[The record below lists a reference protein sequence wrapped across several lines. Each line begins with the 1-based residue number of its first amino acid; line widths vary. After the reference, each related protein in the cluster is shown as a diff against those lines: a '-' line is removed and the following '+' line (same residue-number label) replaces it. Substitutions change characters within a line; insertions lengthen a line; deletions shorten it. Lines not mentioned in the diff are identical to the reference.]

1 MQSGVLKAAVLI
13 GVLLL
18 SAKTG
23 ATGIDLHWMWDN
35 RCAECHGHSAEFA
48 RNFLQVKNDRLQ
60 GRHHVEN
67 FRLFLRN
74 HYVSTSEADAVYEML
89 LAQVRTE
96 PRFKL
101 ECSYCHGQAST
112 FVRSTMLLQNGVLIS
127 RGSKQPISRFMDD
140 HRGLSA
146 DDIEFFV
153 NLLTRVADE
162 VYRP

>member
-1 MQSGVLKAAVLI
+1 MRSGVLKVAVLI

-18 SAKTG
+18 TAKAG

-48 RNFLQVKNDRLQ
+48 RKFLQVKNDRLQ
-60 GRHHVEN
+60 GRHHIEN
-67 FRLFLRN
+67 FRLFLGN

-96 PRFKL
+96 PRFKR
-101 ECSYCHGQAST
+101 ECGNCHGQAST
-112 FVRSTMLLQNGVLIS
+112 FVRRTMLLQNGVLIS
-127 RGSKQPISRFMDD
+127 RESKQPVSQFMDA
-140 HRGLSA
+140 HRGLQV
-146 DDIEFFV
+146 DDVEFFV
-153 NLLTRVADE
+153 DLLTRVAGE

>member
-1 MQSGVLKAAVLI
+1 MQSSVLRAAVLI

-18 SAKTG
+18 TARAG

-48 RNFLQVKNDRLQ
+48 RKFLQVKNDRLQ

-74 HYVSTSEADAVYEML
+74 HYVSTNEADAVYEML

-96 PRFKL
+96 PRFKH
-101 ECSYCHGQAST
+101 ECSNCHGQAST
-112 FVRSTMLLQNGVLIS
+112 FVRRTMLLQNGVLIS
-127 RGSKQPISRFMDD
+127 RESKQPISRFMDG
-140 HRGLSA
+140 HRGLQA

-153 NLLTRVADE
+153 NLLTRVAGE

>member
-1 MQSGVLKAAVLI
+1 MRSGVLKVAVLV

-18 SAKTG
+18 AVKDEAS
-23 ATGIDLHWMWDN
+23 GIDLHWMWDN

-48 RNFLQVKNDRLQ
+48 RKFLRVKNGQLQ

-74 HYVSTSEADAVYEML
+74 HYVSTSEADAIYEML

-96 PRFKL
+96 PRFMR
-101 ECSYCHGQAST
+101 ECGNCHGQAST
-112 FVRSTMLLQNGVLIS
+112 FVRRTMLLQNGVLIS
-127 RGSKQPISRFMDD
+127 RESKQPISRFMDD
-140 HRGLSA
+140 HRGLQA

-153 NLLTRVADE
+153 NLLTRVAGE

>member
-18 SAKTG
+18 TSKAG
-23 ATGIDLHWMWDN
+23 ASGIDLHWMWDN

-48 RNFLQVKNDRLQ
+48 RKFLQVKNDRLQ
-60 GRHHVEN
+60 GRHHVED

-74 HYVSTSEADAVYEML
+74 HYVSTNEADAVYEML
-89 LAQVRTE
+89 LAQVRTQ

-101 ECSYCHGQAST
+101 ECGNCHGQAST
-112 FVRSTMLLQNGVLIS
+112 FVRSTMLLQNGVLLS
-127 RGSKQPISRFMDD
+127 RESKQPIRRFMDH
-140 HRGLSA
+140 HRGLQA
-146 DDIEFFV
+146 DDIDFFV

>member
-18 SAKTG
+18 TTRAG
-23 ATGIDLHWMWDN
+23 ATGMDLHWLWDN

-48 RNFLQVKNDRLQ
+48 RKFLQVKNDRLQ
-60 GRHHVEN
+60 GRHHDEN

-74 HYVSTSEADAVYEML
+74 HYVSTNEVDAVYEML

-96 PRFKL
+96 PRFKR
-101 ECSYCHGQAST
+101 ECGNCHGQAST
-112 FVRSTMLLQNGVLIS
+112 FVRRAMLLQNGVLIS
-127 RGSKQPISRFMDD
+127 RESRQPIRRFMAD
-140 HRGLSA
+140 HRGLQA

-153 NLLTRVADE
+153 NLLTRVAGE

>member
-1 MQSGVLKAAVLI
+1 MRSGLLKAVVLV

-18 SAKTG
+18 TARAG

-48 RNFLQVKNDRLQ
+48 RKFLQVKNDRLQ

-74 HYVSTSEADAVYEML
+74 HYVSTDEADAVYEML

-96 PRFKL
+96 PRFKG
-101 ECSYCHGQAST
+101 ECGNCHGQAST
-112 FVRSTMLLQNGVLIS
+112 FVRRSMLLQNGVLIS
-127 RGSKQPISRFMDD
+127 RELKQPISRFMDD
-140 HRGLSA
+140 HRGLQA
-146 DDIEFFV
+146 DDVEFFV
-153 NLLTRVADE
+153 NLLTRVAGE

>member
-18 SAKTG
+18 TAKVG

-48 RNFLQVKNDRLQ
+48 RKFLKVENDRLQ

-89 LAQVRTE
+89 LAQVRTQ
-96 PRFKL
+96 PRFKH
-101 ECSYCHGQAST
+101 ECGSCHGQAST
-112 FVRSTMLLQNGVLIS
+112 FVRRTMLLQNGVLIS
-127 RGSKQPISRFMDD
+127 RESKQPISRFMDH
-140 HRGLSA
+140 HRGLQA

-153 NLLTRVADE
+153 NLLTRVAGE

>member
-18 SAKTG
+18 TANAG

-48 RNFLQVKNDRLQ
+48 RKFLQVKNDRLQ
-60 GRHHVEN
+60 GRHHVED

-89 LAQVRTE
+89 LAQVRTQ
-96 PRFKL
+96 PRFKH
-101 ECSYCHGQAST
+101 ECGNCHGQAST
-112 FVRSTMLLQNGVLIS
+112 FVRRTMLLQNGVLLS
-127 RGSKQPISRFMDD
+127 RESMQPISRFMDD
-140 HRGLSA
+140 HRGLQA
-146 DDIEFFV
+146 VDIEFFV
-153 NLLTRVADE
+153 NLLTRVAGE